1 MRYDYIDVEFHQL
14 GREFGKAVVSA
25 LGPPI
30 LDDNVLA
37 LLVSELAKAHSQ
49 WVDEAC
55 VFCLRGHAE
64 EADPVNLA
72 GWLRARRKR
81 PCNSRAADNLD
92 KRPPPHAATKAQGRG
107 IVAPKPSIPE
117 EADVRSGAN
126 PEKLRSST
134 SLPVCPKQRTF

>member
-64 EADPVNLA
+64 EADPVNLP
-72 GWLRARRKR
+72 GWLHARRE
-81 PCNSRAADNLD
+81 
-92 KRPPPHAATKAQGRG
+92 RPPHCRPAEQRDELAALH
-107 IVAPKPSIPE
+107 SIT
-117 EADVRSGAN
+117 
-126 PEKLRSST
+126 SSA
-134 SLPVCPKQRTF
+134 SESMLGEIS